1 MPAVTPESPKVIS
14 PELADPLIWVELSD
28 LVPEIIACELW
39 VFVSVALI
47 VISPEAAEIETLV
60 PGFKFSVLSAFCVNL
75 TASVPLPLICK

>member
-39 VFVSVALI
+39 VFASSLHA
-47 VISPEAAEIETLV
+47 
-60 PGFKFSVLSAFCVNL
+60 GFPL
-75 TASVPLPLICK
+75 ASVKYV